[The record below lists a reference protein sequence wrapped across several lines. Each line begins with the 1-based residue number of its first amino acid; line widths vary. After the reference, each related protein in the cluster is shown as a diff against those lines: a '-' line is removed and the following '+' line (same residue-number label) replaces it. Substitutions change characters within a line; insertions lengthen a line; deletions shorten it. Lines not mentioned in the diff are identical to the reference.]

1 MYNFMEITTR
11 LKRWGNS
18 LGIVIPSETIKQ
30 KSLQEDEEVIITIER
45 KKKIREI
52 FGSLR
57 SWKIN
62 AQKVKNESRKEWE

>member
-1 MYNFMEITTR
+1 MEITTR

-45 KKKIREI
+45 EKKIREI

>member
-1 MYNFMEITTR
+1 MEITTR

-30 KSLQEDEEVIITIER
+30 KSLQEDEKVIITIER
-45 KKKIREI
+45 EKKIREI